1 MLYDSKL
8 VTSYVGLVEIIIDSI
23 QPLKQYPRSLS
34 DRKEDFEPLKLQK
47 TVVQDYNELNC

>member
-1 MLYDSKL
+1 MLNDSKL

-34 DRKEDFEPLKLQK
+34 DRKE
-47 TVVQDYNELNC
+47 ELRASQTAEDGRPGL